1 MASKIRTEIN
11 IRKIADELVQKK
23 ANDDTS
29 LKEFSELV
37 NKVEKI
43 KKVIKPK
50 K

>member
-11 IRKIADELVQKK
+11 ILKIADDLVQKK

-37 NKVEKI
+37 TKVEKI